1 MRIKEWHRTVLLII
15 LLAIAAGY
23 LVYLKTGY
31 QSHLENI
38 LR

>member
-1 MRIKEWHRTVLLII
+1 MRFKEWHRTVLLVI
-15 LLAIAAGY
+15 LLVAAAGY
-23 LVYLKTGY
+23 LIYLKTGY